1 MPIALLIVNGFRPPL
16 LCHTLR
22 QPARDQWCM
31 AAGPITSATA
41 LQVNAT
47 SRRILTGALA
57 CFLPTFGACKAD
69 GAQGCVIGP
78 CGPPAVSLGLSLVG
92 FPPGRVD
99 RSTVVGSGFRGT
111 MRIGDS
117 VTLYLVRSL
126 GPGSTPADTIR
137 TGLAWA
143 LSDSTAAR
151 IAIDVQGGGR
161 ITAIA
166 TGKVGQV
173 IANGTRYDIISCF
186 NPFGGC
192 DRLGELAVVP

>member
-1 MPIALLIVNGFRPPL
+1 
-16 LCHTLR
+16 
-22 QPARDQWCM
+22 
-31 AAGPITSATA
+31 
-41 LQVNAT
+41 
-47 SRRILTGALA
+47 
-57 CFLPTFGACKAD
+57 
-69 GAQGCVIGP
+69 
-78 CGPPAVSLGLSLVG
+78 
-92 FPPGRVD
+92 
-99 RSTVVGSGFRGT
+99 